1 MAVRYN
7 DASMIKYI
15 SGVSNPTLISAAMAN
30 DIGIL
35 LTPDTAFAG
44 PRYDRIVDQ
53 YPHWAAD
60 NGCFNHP
67 DRSETELLDW
77 LKRHG
82 RRDAAFFPAPDV
94 VGNAKLTLARSL
106 PVLPKIRALG
116 FKAAFVAQN
125 GIEHTDI
132 PWDDFDCLFIGG
144 DTEFKLS
151 AQSQFLVRWAKAE
164 GKWVHMGRVNSY
176 KRLSLANRWGCDSAD
191 GTFLRFTGAPGVARI
206 IHWLDLIKRESKTC

>member
-1 MAVRYN
+1 MQH
-7 DASMIKYI
+7 
-15 SGVSNPTLISAAMAN
+15 

-53 YPHWAAD
+53 YPHWATD

-67 DRSETELLDW
+67 DRSVADLLLW
-77 LKRHG
+77 LKRHV

-94 VGNAKLTLARSL
+94 VGDAKLTIERSRPIL
-106 PVLPKIRALG
+106 PMIRDLG

-125 GIEHTDI
+125 GIENTDI

-151 AQSQFLVRWAKAE
+151 EQAQMLVRLAKAE

-176 KRLSLANRWGCDSAD
+176 RRLSLANRWGCDSAD
-191 GTFLRFTGAPGVARI
+191 GTYLRFTGAPGVADI
-206 IHWLDLIKRESKTC
+206 IHWLHKIKQESKTC